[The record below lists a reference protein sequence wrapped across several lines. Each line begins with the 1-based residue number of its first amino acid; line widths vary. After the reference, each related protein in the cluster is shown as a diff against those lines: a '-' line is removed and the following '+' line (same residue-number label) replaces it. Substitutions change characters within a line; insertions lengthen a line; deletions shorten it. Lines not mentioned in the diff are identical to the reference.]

1 MLTSQ
6 DIKLLID
13 SFKTRAEADEDLRKI
28 GEKFNIKFNKVLDG
42 LDVVIKELKDFRLEQ
57 SSHTQFKCLIF

>member
-13 SFKTRAEADEDLRKI
+13 SFKTRAEADEDLRKM
-28 GEKFNIKFNKVLDG
+28 GEKFDIKFNKVLDK
-42 LDVVIKELKDFRLEQ
+42 LDVVIKEL
-57 SSHTQFKCLIF
+57 

>member
-13 SFKTRAEADEDLRKI
+13 SFKTRAEADEDLRKM
-28 GEKFNIKFNKVLDG
+28 GEKFNIKFNKILDR

-57 SSHTQFKCLIF
+57 SSLNV